1 MTAPE
6 TASADRFAAVFD
18 RVRIAAPV
26 FHTGPL
32 CGIAADALSDGLG
45 WGTLTSCA
53 SAANMAANSAGME
66 QVTLKAPAAILF
78 PHAGNHRLVVGD
90 DDAADIVCAKID
102 FGGPRQPAGAGA
114 SARLVLPLTPDDL
127 LDGAITLVYM
137 LRRVMDPPEP
147 GYDCRRDWNTRR
159 SAKR

>member
-32 CGIAADALSDGLG
+32 CGIAAYAWSDGLG
-45 WGTLTSCA
+45 WGTRTSCA

-90 DDAADIVCAKID
+90 DDAADTVCAKID
-102 FGGPRQPAGAGA
+102 LGGLGSPLEQGLPP
-114 SARLVLPLTPDDL
+114 VLS
-127 LDGAITLVYM
+127 
-137 LRRVMDPPEP
+137 
-147 GYDCRRDWNTRR
+147 CR
-159 SAKR
+159 